1 MKTRVSISLLG
12 MSSLMALAAPALAQT
27 APAPVAPAAPVEAA
41 PEQPAAGDIVVTAQ
55 KRSERL
61 VAVPIAVT
69 AVSNQT
75 LSNLQINDTASLTR
89 AVPSLSYQAGNG
101 PGNAS
106 LRIRGVGTQLF
117 SYGVEAAVAVVV
129 DGVVAP
135 RQVQG
140 FADLADLERVE
151 VLRGPQG
158 TLFGKNATA
167 GVINIVT
174 EAPTNHLTG
183 HFDATIAEKGEYR
196 AKGSISGPLTDNL
209 KGRISGYYNDVGGYI
224 YNAATGKME
233 NGSKTWGVRG
243 KLEWDATDALKVK
256 LLADISKADAD
267 CCSRVPVQITTPGMQ
282 TLLGGIN
289 ASPTNRTV
297 SNDDNSF
304 YRTSTGIVSLQGD
317 YDLGFATVT
326 SITAF
331 QRFTDQDQ
339 FEPDQIASNPNIY
352 VGSFPYSQWNDNYN
366 HVAYSNWS
374 QELRIGSNGSSDLT
388 YVAGV
393 FYNHLDLNRYQS
405 RRRLTCSA
413 GASIGAVCSG
423 TQQAQSAGMQGFYT
437 GDNIAGF
444 GQIDWRALGKLH
456 IIAGLREQYEKQS
469 VTGSNYGA
477 LSATDVTFPGSVI
490 SSGTTH
496 RSGSA
501 LTGKAGL
508 RYEFNRNLQAY
519 GSYTRGYKA
528 FALDVDIGTNF
539 ATQTGIAPEHVNAYE
554 LGLKWQ
560 APGGVFDVNTALFR
574 SDFTNLQVQALVTD
588 VASGTFNTVLANA
601 GKSRSQGFEVEANF
615 HPDRHFSLAANFTY
629 LDATIDV
636 PGQTCP
642 IQMQTGLATYTSN
655 FPTNTCY
662 MKQTTTNGVTSTSG
676 AIIDVVGGQLPA
688 TPKYRVGFT
697 PRWEHDL
704 GNLTASIQMPINYQ
718 SATELS
724 LNQDPL
730 LRQGAYTLVDLTLG
744 LTGPDK
750 RWNVSFFI
758 RNLFNQN
765 YYTQLNHGTILATTT
780 NATDLWANVN
790 KDSQRY
796 VGGTIGYRF

>member
-1 MKTRVSISLLG
+1 MKNRVSSHLACLTSVLV
-12 MSSLMALAAPALAQT
+12 MVAAAPAFAQT
-27 APAPVAPAAPVEAA
+27 AETPAPAPAAPAA
-41 PEQPAAGDIVVTAQ
+41 AEPAPGDIVVTAN

-61 VAVPIAVT
+61 VSVPVAVT

-75 LSNLQINDTASLTR
+75 LSRLQINDTASLTR
-89 AVPSLSYQAGNG
+89 AVPSLSFQAGNG
-101 PGNAS
+101 PGNS
-106 LRIRGVGTQLF
+106 SFRIRGVGTQLF
-117 SYGVEAAVAVVV
+117 SYGVESAVAVVV

-140 FADLADLERVE
+140 FADLADMERIE

-196 AKGSISGPLTDNL
+196 VKGSVSGPITDNL
-209 KGRISGYYNDVGGYI
+209 KARVSGYYNDVGGFI
-224 YNAATGKME
+224 YNANTGKME
-233 NGSKTWGVRG
+233 NGYKSWGVRG
-243 KLEWDATDALKVK
+243 KLQWDATSNLTFK
-256 LLADISKADAD
+256 LLADIAKNNAD
-267 CCSRVPVQITTPGMQ
+267 CCSRVPVSITTPAVQ

-297 SNDDNSF
+297 SNDDASF
-304 YRTSTGIVSLQGD
+304 YKTNTNIVSLQGD
-317 YDLGFATVT
+317 LNLGAATVT

-331 QRFTDQDQ
+331 QRFTDTDN
-339 FEPDQIASNPNIY
+339 FEPDQIASIPNRY
-352 VGSFPYSQWNDNYN
+352 VGASAYSAWNNNLN

-374 QELRIGSNGSSDLT
+374 QELRIGSNGNSDFT

-393 FYNHLDLNRYQS
+393 FYNHINLNRQQS
-405 RRRLTCSA
+405 RTRYTCSA
-413 GASIGAVCSG
+413 GASIGSPCTG
-423 TQQAQSAGMQGFYT
+423 TSVSQSAGMQGSYA

-444 GQIDWRALGKLH
+444 GQIDWRAIGKLH
-456 IIAGLREQYEKQS
+456 VIAGLREQYETQS
-469 VTGSNYGA
+469 VTGQNYGA
-477 LSATDVTFPGSVI
+477 LTSTDVTFPGSVI

-496 RSGSA
+496 RNGSA

-528 FALDVDIGTNF
+528 FALDIDIGTNF
-539 ATQTGIAPEHVNAYE
+539 ATQTGLAPEHVNAYE

-560 APGGVFDVNTALFR
+560 APGGKFDINTAVFR

-588 VASGTFNTVLANA
+588 VVNNSFNTVLANA

-615 HPDRHFSLAANFTY
+615 RPDSHFSLAANFTY
-629 LDATIDV
+629 LDAKIDV
-636 PGQTCP
+636 PGQTCG
-642 IQMQTGLATYTSN
+642 IQQQTGLTTYSAN
-655 FPTNTCY
+655 FPSNTCY
-662 MKQTTTNGVTSTSG
+662 IKQTGSTTSG

-697 PRWEHDL
+697 PRWEHEI
-704 GNLTASIQMPINYQ
+704 GNLTGSIMMPINYQ
-718 SATELS
+718 SATSLS

-730 LRQGAYTLVDLTLG
+730 LQQKAYTLVDLTLG
-744 LTGPDK
+744 LAGPDK

-765 YYTQLNHGTILATTT
+765 YYSQLNHGTILATTT

-790 KDSQRY
+790 KDSRRY

>member
-1 MKTRVSISLLG
+1 MKTQVSAHLVSVL
-12 MSSLMALAAPALAQT
+12 ALAIATPALAQGT
-27 APAPVAPAAPVEAA
+27 PAADAAPAAEPVAT
-41 PEQPAAGDIVVTAQ
+41 PAAGDIVVTAQ

-61 VAVPIAVT
+61 VSVPIAVT
-69 AVSNQT
+69 AVSNAT
-75 LSNLQINDTASLTR
+75 LNNLQVNDTASLTR
-89 AVPSLSYQAGNG
+89 AVPSLSFQAGNN
-101 PGNAS
+101 PGNNS
-106 LRIRGVGTQLF
+106 FRIRGVGTQLF
-117 SYGVEAAVAVVV
+117 SFGVESAVAVVV

-135 RQVQG
+135 RQAQG

-183 HFDATIAEKGEYR
+183 HVDATIAEKGEYR
-196 AKGSISGPLTDNL
+196 VKGSISGPLTETL
-209 KGRISGYYNDVGGYI
+209 KGRISGYYNDVGGFI
-224 YNAATGKME
+224 YNANTGKNT
-233 NGSKTWGVRG
+233 NGYKSWGVRG
-243 KLEWDATDALKVK
+243 KLEWEAAPNLTFK
-256 LLADISKADAD
+256 LLGDFSKNNAD
-267 CCSRVPVQITTPGMQ
+267 CCSRVPVQITTPAMN
-282 TLLGGIN
+282 TLLNGIT

-297 SNDDNSF
+297 SNDDATY
-304 YRTSTGIVSLQGD
+304 YRTSTNVVSLQGD
-317 YDLGFATVT
+317 LDLGFATVT
-326 SITAF
+326 SISAF
-331 QRFTDQDQ
+331 QRFVQNDQ
-339 FEPDQIASNPNIY
+339 FEPDQIASDPNRY
-352 VGSFPYSQWNDNYN
+352 VGAFPYSQWNTNRSRTAYNNY
-366 HVAYSNWS
+366 S
-374 QELRIGSNGSSDLT
+374 QELRIGSNGASDFT

-393 FYNHLDLNRYQS
+393 FYNHLDLDRS
-405 RRRLTCSA
+405 LARRRLTCSA
-413 GASIGAVCSG
+413 GASVGAACSG
-423 TQQAQSAGMQGFYT
+423 TSVAQSSGFAGTYT

-444 GQIDWRALGKLH
+444 GQIDWRAVGKLH
-456 IIAGLREQYEKQS
+456 VIAGLREQYEKQS
-469 VTGSNYGA
+469 VTGSNYGPLVA
-477 LSATDVTFPGSVI
+477 GDVIFPGSVVT
-490 SSGTTH
+490 SGTTR

-508 RYEFNRNLQAY
+508 RYEFTRNLQAY

-528 FALDVDIGTNF
+528 FALDIDIGTDFRN
-539 ATQTGIAPEHVNAYE
+539 QTGIAPEHVNAYE

-560 APGGVFDVNTALFR
+560 APGGVFDINTALFR

-588 VASGTFNTVLANA
+588 VATGTFNTVLANA

-615 HPDRHFSLAANFTY
+615 RPDRHFSLAANFTL

-636 PGQTCP
+636 PGQSCP
-642 IQMQTGLATYTSN
+642 IQSQTGVATYSAN

-662 MKQTTTNGVTSTSG
+662 QKQTTTNGVTSTSS

-688 TPKYRVGFT
+688 TPRYRVGFT
-697 PRWEHDL
+697 PRWTHEF
-704 GNLTASIQMPINYQ
+704 GNLTGSVMMPINYQ
-718 SATELS
+718 SATELA

-730 LRQGAYTLVDLTLG
+730 LRQKAYTLVDLTLG
-744 LTGPDK
+744 LAGPGN

-765 YYTQLNHGTILATTT
+765 YYSQLSHGTLLANTT

-790 KDSQRY
+790 KDSRRY